1 MIHKVNKDIV
11 YSILEHLDCCDR
23 RALSQT
29 CRKLKWTEDRKK
41 CKEHSAVARWC
52 KDHKRICDSYQESIW
67 QLNGRARLDTIMEDW
82 FGKDERLQIL
92 MEGTV
97 ERVNDSFYCTLG
109 SEIRTGI
116 ETEMGVWD
124 MKTLVTEDFV
134 EWDSIEKPKTYTF
147 VDTTTSE

>member
-1 MIHKVNKDIV
+1 MIHKVNNDIV
-11 YSILEHLDCCDR
+11 YSILEHLDCCNR

-29 CRKLKWTEDRKK
+29 CHKLKWTKDRKEK

-67 QLNGRARLDTIMEDW
+67 QLNGRAGLYTIMADW
-82 FGKDERLQIL
+82 FGKDERLEIL

-97 ERVNDSFYCTLG
+97 ERGSCYCTLG
-109 SEIRTGI
+109 FEIRTGM
-116 ETEMGVWD
+116 EDENGCWD
-124 MKTLVTEDFV
+124 MNTLVTEDFV
-134 EWDSIEKPKTYTF
+134 EWDSINKPKTYTF